1 MASISKRLA
10 FVFKAK
16 ANKALDRAEDP
27 RETLDYSYQKQLEML
42 QKVKRGVADV
52 ATSRKRLE
60 LQMNQLQAS
69 GDKLQTQAQ
78 AGAEPEPRGPRPRGA
93 DPPLGPAAAARRP
106 LGPARPAAGRGGEA
120 HQRGAAAL
128 DQGRVVPHPQG
139 DDQGDLHGRRGADQ
153 DRRGVLRHLRGDERR
168 RPGHAARRG
177 QDRADAGTRRRHR
190 RADGLRAPSRTTA
203 SAPAGVATTS
213 RSSSTG
219 CPRPTTSS
227 SSWPG

>member
-60 LQMNQLQAS
+60 LQMTRRRAS

-78 AGAEPEPRGPRPRGA
+78 AALTQTRGA
-93 DPPLGPAAAARRP
+93 LPGGAPPRRS
-106 LGPARPAAGRGGEA
+106 
-120 HQRGAAAL
+120 AL
-128 DQGRVVPHPQG
+128 QQ
-139 DDQGDLHGRRGADQ
+139 QLADLSAQ
-153 DRRGVLRHLRGDERR
+153 
-168 RPGHAARRG
+168 HAQLQAEE
-177 QDRADAGTRRRHR
+177 
-190 RADGLRAPSRTTA
+190 
-203 SAPAGVATTS
+203 
-213 RSSSTG
+213 
-219 CPRPTTSS
+219 
-227 SSWPG
+227 